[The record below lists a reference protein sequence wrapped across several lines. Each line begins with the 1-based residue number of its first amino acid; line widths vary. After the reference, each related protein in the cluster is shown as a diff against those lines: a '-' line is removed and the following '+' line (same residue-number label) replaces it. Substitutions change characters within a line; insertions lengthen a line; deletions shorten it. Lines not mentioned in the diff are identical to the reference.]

1 MSVFTLNDIEK
12 IISVM
17 TEVILKNEVAFCE
30 LDSAAGD
37 GDFGMSLAKGF
48 NELKKEWASLE
59 RTDIGGFI
67 RSCGGVIAEYCGG
80 ASGPIWGGGFKASGK
95 YAAEKKTLSLY
106 EFAEMLGAA
115 ADGIM
120 KRGGAK
126 PGDKTLLDALVPA
139 VDALKA
145 AAASGA
151 DVKTALKKGA
161 EAAVNGAEATKN
173 MIASRGRA
181 SYVGERSISY
191 PDAGA
196 AALGVIFTKI
206 ADAF

>member
-1 MSVFTLNDIEK
+1 MFSLNDIEK

-17 TEVILKNEVAFCE
+17 TEVILKNEVYFCE

-48 NELKKEWASLE
+48 RELKNEWNNLDRS
-59 RTDIGGFI
+59 DIGAFVK
-67 RSCGGVIAEYCGG
+67 SCGFVIAEHCGG
-80 ASGPIWGGGFKASGK
+80 ASGPIWGGAFKAAGK
-95 YAAEKKTLSLY
+95 YAAEKSTLSLA
-106 EFAEMLGAA
+106 EFAEMMQSA

-139 VDALKA
+139 IDALKVA
-145 AAASGA
+145 AAAG
-151 DVKTALKKGA
+151 DDKQTALKAGA
-161 EAAVNGAEATKN
+161 SAAVKGAEATKN

-181 SYVGERSISY
+181 SYVGERSLTY

-196 AALGVIFTKI
+196 AALGIIFTSI
-206 ADAF
+206 AETAI